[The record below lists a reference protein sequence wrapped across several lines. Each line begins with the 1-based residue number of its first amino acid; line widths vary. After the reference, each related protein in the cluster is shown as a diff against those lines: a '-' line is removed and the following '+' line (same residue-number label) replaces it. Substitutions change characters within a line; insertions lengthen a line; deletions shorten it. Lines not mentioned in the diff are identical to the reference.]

1 MRGFKMCYFYRTHL
15 FFLFM
20 PCCNHEITLYVMK
33 TGCFQ
38 QGDSLFAVYVM
49 RIRIIIGPTAEPF

>member
-1 MRGFKMCYFYRTHL
+1 MKSL
-15 FFLFM
+15 F
-20 PCCNHEITLYVMK
+20 YVMK